1 MTKCYD
7 IVCMRPQAFQGFCD
21 ILRRDG
27 GLQDTQRAS
36 VEEQVAKFLHIIS
49 HNAKNRTIS
58 LSFFLFFFF
67 FAVLVRQLAAIFIEC

>member
-1 MTKCYD
+1 MERERVRDELMNYLRMSDKCYD
-7 IVCMRPQAFQGFCD
+7 IVRMRPQAFQSFCD

-49 HNAKNRTIS
+49 HNVKNTIS
-58 LSFFLFFFF
+58 LFFFLPPF
-67 FAVLVRQLAAIFIEC
+67 